1 MCASTIEPALVDVGE
16 HSIGHQKG
24 ERPTIGE
31 SLSDLGAGDVH
42 ERRLDDRV
50 MPTRRRP
57 AVLGAG
63 ASGAKVAQALRAHR
77 SNGVDLAGYFD
88 DRQGDRLPKQACE
101 HILGLLADA
110 AGYVRAQG
118 AHDIHITL
126 PLTSQP
132 RVVELMEAP
141 QAQSIVGLACP
152 SLFEA

>member
-1 MCASTIEPALVDVGE
+1 M
-16 HSIGHQKG
+16 
-24 ERPTIGE
+24 
-31 SLSDLGAGDVH
+31 
-42 ERRLDDRV
+42 
-50 MPTRRRP
+50 
-57 AVLGAG
+57 
-63 ASGAKVAQALRAHR
+63 
-77 SNGVDLAGYFD
+77 
-88 DRQGDRLPKQACE
+88 PKQARE